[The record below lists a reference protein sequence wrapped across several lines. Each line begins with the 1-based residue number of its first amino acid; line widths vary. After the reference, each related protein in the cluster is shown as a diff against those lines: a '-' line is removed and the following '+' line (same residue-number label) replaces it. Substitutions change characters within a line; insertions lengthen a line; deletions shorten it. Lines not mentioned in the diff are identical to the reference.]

1 MELALI
7 FEIISMSA
15 VILGI
20 VFGILNLRNFQMMRK
35 REAAILMLNS
45 FQTTEF
51 VRGLLLVFNLPD
63 AAGKAEIDALPKEDY
78 LALYVLL
85 GTWERLGILVYHNEI
100 PLNLVDQAFS
110 GPILISWQKLE
121 AFIMQFRSD
130 VKRESGFEWFQWL
143 AERINGRE
151 QMVSATPAYILYKN
165 WKEKKPG

>member
-7 FEIISMSA
+7 FQIISMSA

-20 VFGILNLRNFQMMRK
+20 VFGIPNLRNFQMMLK

-63 AAGKAEIDALPKEDY
+63 EAGKAEIDALPKEDY

-85 GTWERLGILVYHNEI
+85 GT
-100 PLNLVDQAFS
+100 
-110 GPILISWQKLE
+110 
-121 AFIMQFRSD
+121 
-130 VKRESGFEWFQWL
+130 
-143 AERINGRE
+143 
-151 QMVSATPAYILYKN
+151 
-165 WKEKKPG
+165 